1 MSEIRCR
8 YCGKPSEDRSGV
20 CSRCERTYE
29 KHPRLTS
36 RAKRQG
42 AAQMEKNMETL
53 SDGLPRAARTRKEAM
68 NANLSTDHAR
78 GAAAQRDATV
88 QKLEAALLAQHE
100 QARAKLMLALNCGVN
115 DAQHAT
121 AFAQAA
127 GACFERAAALAEAR
141 IIALTTTTETQQPST
156 H

>member
-1 MSEIRCR
+1 MPRTKANS
-8 YCGKPSEDRSGV
+8 Y
-20 CSRCERTYE
+20 ERR
-29 KHPRLTS
+29 PRLTS
-36 RAKRQG
+36 RAKRQA

-78 GAAAQRDATV
+78 GAATQRDAIV
-88 QKLEAALLAQHE
+88 QKLEVALLAQHE
-100 QARAKLMLALNCGVN
+100 QARAKLMLALNSGVS
-115 DAQHAT
+115 DCQHAA

-127 GACFERAAALAEAR
+127 AACFERAAALAEAR
-141 IIALTTTTETQQPST
+141 IIALTTSTETTQPAT